1 MAEIPSRVG
10 QTISHYRIV
19 EKLGGGGMGVVYK
32 AEDTRLRRSVALK
45 FLPDSV
51 ARDRQALERFE
62 REAQSASAL
71 DHPNI
76 CTVYEIGEHE
86 SQPFIAM
93 QFLDGQTLKHL
104 IGGKPLP
111 VERVLELGIQ
121 IADALDAAHAKGI
134 IHRDIK
140 PANIFITQRGDPKIL
155 DFGLAKVTSGD
166 LVGSKDGGTATL
178 QFDSGQLT
186 SPGTALGTVLYMS
199 PEQVLGKELDPRTDL
214 FSFAVV
220 LYEMATGFL
229 PFKGDSS
236 GAIFDEILHK
246 DPVDPVR
253 LNTAVPSELAQ
264 LIHKGLEKDR
274 DLRYHSAADLRTDL
288 KRLKRDTSSGKLPRG
303 SAETS
308 GAVTTR
314 LGSGREQTESARTA
328 AVEQK
333 SRFSWKW
340 IGWTLI
346 AVVALV
352 GTLGG
357 LYWKGV
363 FQNGLATKGFH
374 DPSISSLTSTGD
386 VALARISP
394 DGRYLAYV
402 SNKNGKYSLW
412 VRQITVANAV
422 QIVPPGT
429 NQLAD
434 VAFSPDG
441 NYLDYVEFDQT
452 VFGGHLKQAPILGGE
467 TRQLP
472 GDVESGVTF
481 SPDGTQMAYGRF
493 DLGMKEAVLVVANED
508 GSNPH
513 NLATRKMTFRG
524 GNYQQVQW
532 SPDGKRI
539 VALVW
544 DPQPSGNNSIFV
556 AIDATTGVESQM
568 PGRRWR
574 EVKDFAWLPDGSGL
588 LVAALDK
595 TASPSQLWLVSYPG
609 GGVRRVSNDLSEYL
623 SASITADGKKIATVQ
638 ETLSGAVWVGPGDAP
653 DKVQQ
658 LTHGRMDGVN
668 GLTWTNDKRIVYA
681 ANHAENWD
689 LFITDADGENQRQ
702 LTFGGRFHEWPTVC
716 EQGSTIVYDSNQSG
730 AAHLWKLDLQSG
742 AETQLTNGGNES
754 NPRCDPSGEWVYYW
768 GQAANGKP
776 YIFKIATA
784 GGAPVQLDKRIAMGE
799 PILTPDG
806 KRVVFA
812 TLGKDGKVRGTWTDL
827 ETGMPG
833 KEVEVSLAVDP
844 NFRLLR
850 MSPDGKSLVADDVR
864 TGTPN
869 LWAVQFGAEKEQKQL
884 SHFTSGMMWD
894 FKWSRDG
901 KWIAIARGTNPSD
914 VVLFTDTK
922 QARE

>member
-1 MAEIPSRVG
+1 MAETPSRIG
-10 QTISHYRIV
+10 ETISHYRII

-76 CTVYEIGEHE
+76 CTVYEIGECE
-86 SQPFIAM
+86 GQPFIAM

-288 KRLKRDTSSGKLPRG
+288 KRLKRDTSSGKSPRG

-308 GAVTTR
+308 GAQTTR
-314 LGSGREQTESARTA
+314 VSSGRQQTGSASA
-328 AVEQK
+328 AGVEQK
-333 SRFSWKW
+333 SRFSRKW

-346 AVVALV
+346 AIVALA

-357 LYWKGV
+357 LYWKGF
-363 FQNGLATKGFH
+363 FQNGLATRGFRN
-374 DPSISSLTSTGD
+374 PSISSLTSTGD

-422 QIVPPGT
+422 QIVSPGT

-434 VAFSPDG
+434 MAFSPDG

-452 VFGGHLKQAPILGGE
+452 VFGAHLKQAPILGGE

-481 SPDGTQMAYGRF
+481 SPDGTQMAYGTF
-493 DLGMKEAVLVVANED
+493 DLGMKEAFLMVANED
-508 GSNPH
+508 GSNSH
-513 NLATRKMTFRG
+513 KLATRRMTFRG
-524 GNYQQVQW
+524 GNYQQVHW

-544 DPQPSGNNSIFV
+544 DPQPSGDNSILV

-568 PGRRWR
+568 PGGRWR

-588 LVAALDK
+588 LVAASGK

-623 SASITADGKKIATVQ
+623 SASITADGKRIATVQ

-658 LTHGRMDGVN
+658 LTHGRMDGAN
-668 GLTWTNDKRIVYA
+668 GLTWTNDKHIIYA

-689 LFITDADGENQRQ
+689 LFITDADGRNQRQ

-742 AETQLTNGGNES
+742 AETQLTSGGSETS
-754 NPRCDPSGEWVYYW
+754 PRCDESGMWVYYL
-768 GQAANGKP
+768 GQAVSGET
-776 YIFKIATA
+776 YIFKIAAA
-784 GGAPVQLDKRIAMGE
+784 GGTPVQLDKRIALGE

-812 TLGKDGKVRGTWTDL
+812 TFGKDGKVRGTWTDL

-833 KEVEVSLAVDP
+833 KEIGVSVTVDP
-844 NFRLLR
+844 NFRLVR
-850 MSPDGKSLVADDVR
+850 MSPDGKWVVFDDVR

-869 LWAVQFGAEKEQKQL
+869 LWALQLGGEKEQKQL

-901 KWIAIARGTNPSD
+901 KWIAIARGMNPSD

-922 QARE
+922 QAKE